1 MEKLQNFFNK
11 TFFSMSKKN
20 FLFSLVVML
29 FITHV
34 NSQNNNKSLFY
45 VDSFLTTS
53 NENNFEYIKEIEDY
67 DSRKKEYNIKIYYK
81 SGKIYLIG
89 TTTEKDRVKLE
100 GKCLYYFENGKKKR
114 VANYLDNR
122 PSGKQ
127 FYYHEN
133 GTFKAETEVEI
144 SKDKKT
150 PSTKILNFFDEN
162 NVQKVVNGEGE
173 YIEEDDRNKERSKG
187 LVKDFLKEGIWNG
200 EMKEQ
205 KATFS
210 EQYSKG
216 KLVIGH
222 SIDSLNNKYTY
233 TEIGERAHPKKGIN
247 NFYSYVQNC
256 GIIPKNFEGGI
267 YGKIF
272 LNLEVTETGKLE
284 NITAY
289 IDDKFGI
296 TANAIQLIAQYEN
309 WIPGKYRGINV
320 KTHFTLPITFK

>member
-1 MEKLQNFFNK
+1 MI
-11 TFFSMSKKN
+11 
-20 FLFSLVVML
+20 L

-34 NSQNNNKSLFY
+34 NSQSNNKKLFY
-45 VDSFLTTS
+45 VDSYLTTS

-89 TTTEKDRVKLE
+89 TTTNKDRVKLE
-100 GKCLYYFENGKKKR
+100 GKCLYYFENGKKKQ
-114 VANYLDNR
+114 VANYHDNL
-122 PSGKQ
+122 PTGKQ

-133 GTFKAETEVEI
+133 GVFKAETEVEI
-144 SKDKKT
+144 SKDKKI
-150 PSTKILNFFDEN
+150 SYTKILNYFDEN

-173 YIEEDDRNKERSKG
+173 YSEDYDHNKERSKG
-187 LVKDFLKEGIWNG
+187 LVKDFLKEGLWNG
-200 EMKEQ
+200 EIKEL
-205 KATFS
+205 KASFS

-233 TEIGERAHPKKGIN
+233 TEIEERAHPKKGIN

-256 GIIPKNFEGGI
+256 GIIPKNIEGGV
-267 YGKIF
+267 YGQI
-272 LNLEVTETGKLE
+272 LLSLEVTETGKLE

-289 IDDKFGI
+289 ADDKFGV
-296 TANAIQLIAQYEN
+296 TANAIQLISQYEN
-309 WIPGKYRGINV
+309 WIPGKHRGIIV